1 MTTGTQ
7 YSIAEGSFHVTW
19 LLLNAAVVLALSLR
33 LRRGS
38 RAALPVGV
46 AICTYGGG
54 VIGMGMTAVLVLPTY
69 GLDDG
74 FPNLGVWM
82 LRWVAVLLPLS
93 TAVTWCVLRRR
104 ERRERRE
111 IEAEERLLGGVDEE
125 EEEGERRQEQEEQE
139 ALPGYCDHVPLPG
152 TEQLAYAAGFEAGR
166 RSVRVSAR
174 NLEVAPSSPP
184 PYREVDDD
192 GAAAGGAKPFGSIS
206 GGDE

>member
-1 MTTGTQ
+1 M
-7 YSIAEGSFHVTW
+7 TW

-33 LRRGS
+33 LRRGG

-54 VIGMGMTAVLVLPTY
+54 VIGMGLTAVLVLPTY
-69 GLDDG
+69 GVDDG

-93 TAVTWCVLRRR
+93 TAVTWSVLRRR
-104 ERRERRE
+104 ERRETRE
-111 IEAEERLLGGVDEE
+111 IEAEERLLGGGGGGGAGQMLSDDEE
-125 EEEGERRQEQEEQE
+125 EVQEQEREQE

-192 GAAAGGAKPFGSIS
+192 GAAAGGAKQSDNGS

>member
-1 MTTGTQ
+1 M
-7 YSIAEGSFHVTW
+7 TW

-33 LRRGS
+33 LRRGG

-54 VIGMGMTAVLVLPTY
+54 VIGMGLTSVLVLPTY
-69 GLDDG
+69 GVDDG

-104 ERRERRE
+104 ERRETRE
-111 IEAEERLLGGVDEE
+111 IEAEERLLGGAGQMSDDEEE
-125 EEEGERRQEQEEQE
+125 EEEGEEGERRQEQE

-174 NLEVAPSSPP
+174 NLEVAPASPP

-192 GAAAGGAKPFGSIS
+192 GAAAGGAKQVNNVS

>member
-111 IEAEERLLGGVDEE
+111 IEAEERLLGG
-125 EEEGERRQEQEEQE
+125 
-139 ALPGYCDHVPLPG
+139 
-152 TEQLAYAAGFEAGR
+152 LAYAAGFEAGR